1 MVANMV
7 RITVDVLP
15 LAITGGVVL
24 LLLGLLQLY
33 LGLRAQ
39 RGPSVTGE
47 ETMVGRTGIVRK
59 AAGFRDRSVVE
70 IRGELWWC
78 VPVSGNVE
86 LKEGATVTVVRLD
99 EDSMMLEVDVLD
111 N

>member
-7 RITVDVLP
+7 RITLDAVP
-15 LAITGGVVL
+15 LVITGGVVL

-59 AAGFRDRSVVE
+59 AEGFRDRSVVE

-78 VPVSGNVE
+78 IPMSRRVE
-86 LKEGATVTVVRLD
+86 LKEGATVTVVGVS
-99 EDSMMLEVDVLD
+99 EDSMILEVDVLD
-111 N
+111 S